1 MPLNLIANWKLNGSK
16 AFNQKWTENFLQH
29 YTSDN
34 FSSIGVTPT
43 SIYIEDMIKL
53 IGGYGINI
61 GAQNIDTEDQAART
75 GEISASMIKDTGCSF
90 SLIGHS
96 ERRDLF
102 YESNQMINQKL
113 IQASQHSLSPILCI
127 GESAEENKQNLT
139 FEVLQRQLTEA
150 LNNSKEISS
159 ISIAYEPV
167 WAIGSGQTPEP
178 HDVNSIHEMI
188 KDVVQSRFSH
198 IGLDSVLYGGS
209 VNSINARA
217 LFEKDEIDGA
227 LIGGASLDG
236 GEFAKIANILNELI

>member
-1 MPLNLIANWKLNGSK
+1 MSLNLIANWKLNGSK
-16 AFNQKWTENFLQH
+16 AFNQKWTKNFLQH

-61 GAQNIDTEDQAART
+61 GAQNIDSQDQAART

-96 ERRDLF
+96 ERRELF

-113 IQASQHSLSPILCI
+113 IQASQHLLSPILCI

-178 HDVNSIHEMI
+178 RDINSIHEMI

-209 VNSINARA
+209 VNSVNARA

>member
-1 MPLNLIANWKLNGSK
+1 MSLNLIANWKLNGSK

-127 GESAEENKQNLT
+127 GESAEENKQSLT
-139 FEVLQRQLTEA
+139 FEVLQRQLAEA

-178 HDVNSIHEMI
+178 RDINSIHEMI

-209 VNSINARA
+209 VNSVNARA

>member
-198 IGLDSVLYGGS
+198 IGLD
-209 VNSINARA
+209 
-217 LFEKDEIDGA
+217 FC
-227 LIGGASLDG
+227 LIWRQRK
-236 GEFAKIANILNELI
+236 FN

>member
-16 AFNQKWTENFLQH
+16 AFNQKWTKNFLQH

-96 ERRDLF
+96 ERRELF

-178 HDVNSIHEMI
+178 RDINSIHEMI

-209 VNSINARA
+209 VNSVNARA

>member
-1 MPLNLIANWKLNGSK
+1 MSLNLIANWKLNGSK

-96 ERRDLF
+96 ERRELF
-102 YESNQMINQKL
+102 NESNQMINQKL

-139 FEVLQRQLTEA
+139 FEVLQRQLAEV

-178 HDVNSIHEMI
+178 SDINSIHEMI

-209 VNSINARA
+209 VNSVNARA

>member
-96 ERRDLF
+96 ERRELF

-178 HDVNSIHEMI
+178 RDINSIHEMI

-209 VNSINARA
+209 VNSVNARA

>member
-1 MPLNLIANWKLNGSK
+1 MSLNLIANWKLNGSK

-75 GEISASMIKDTGCSF
+75 GEISASMIKDIGCSF

-96 ERRDLF
+96 ERRELF
-102 YESNQMINQKL
+102 NESNQMINQKL

-139 FEVLQRQLTEA
+139 FEVLQRQLAEV
-150 LNNSKEISS
+150 LNHSKEISS

-178 HDVNSIHEMI
+178 SDINSIHEMI

-209 VNSINARA
+209 VNSVNARA

>member
-75 GEISASMIKDTGCSF
+75 GEISASMIKDIGCSF

-96 ERRDLF
+96 ERRELF
-102 YESNQMINQKL
+102 NESNQMINQKL

-178 HDVNSIHEMI
+178 RDINSIHEMI

>member
-43 SIYIEDMIKL
+43 FIYIEDMIKL

-75 GEISASMIKDTGCSF
+75 GEISASMIKDIGCSF

-96 ERRDLF
+96 ERRELF
-102 YESNQMINQKL
+102 NESNQMINQKL

-139 FEVLQRQLTEA
+139 FEVLQRQLAEV

-178 HDVNSIHEMI
+178 SDINSIHEMI

-209 VNSINARA
+209 VNSVNARA